1 MGLQCHE
8 WRTGSWTRDECL
20 DEALERNPAWA
31 FKAKIHIRRQS
42 SQLLAGEK
50 TMGTPAWN

>member
-1 MGLQCHE
+1 M
-8 WRTGSWTRDECL
+8 RDECL